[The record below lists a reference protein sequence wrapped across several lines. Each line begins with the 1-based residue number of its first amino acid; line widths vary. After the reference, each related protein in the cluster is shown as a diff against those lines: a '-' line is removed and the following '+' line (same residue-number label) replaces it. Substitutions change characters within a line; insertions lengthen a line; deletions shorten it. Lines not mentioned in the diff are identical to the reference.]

1 MGHIGMAANP
11 IVVAK
16 ASQLY
21 PEMTFDFLTWFKGS
35 VVPGMVCVVALP
47 LILYWACG
55 MMSNKKNDH
64 DEEQLAGSTTASS
77 NAVTPNG
84 SSKSAQQ
91 ADNMNIVQ
99 HAQLELEKMGSMST
113 KEWVC
118 NMQYDVLKSEI
129 DSCCWNNVATVLS
142 ASHVP
147 CLMGDVELHQAG
159 CNIGSTPWSCC
170 VAAYGHHDL
179 EGYFKKH
186 QCRKCF

>member
-1 MGHIGMAANP
+1 MAANP

-35 VVPGMVCVVALP
+35 VVPGMVCAVALP

-55 MMSNKKNDH
+55 MMSNKKNGH

-77 NAVTPNG
+77 HAVAASGN
-84 SSKSAQQ
+84 SKAAQQ
-91 ADNMNIVQ
+91 ADNIDIVQ
-99 HAQLELEKMGSMST
+99 HAQLELEKMGSMSA
-113 KEWVC
+113 KEWVRKVYFGIGR
-118 NMQYDVLKSEI
+118 MGDLLILLGYVY
-129 DSCCWNNVATVLS
+129 VATLFS

-147 CLMGDVELHQAG
+147 CVVGDVELHQAG
-159 CNIGSTPWSCC
+159 CNIGGTPWSCC
-170 VAAYGHHDL
+170 AAAHGHHDL
-179 EGYFKKH
+179 EGYFKKY